1 MAEPILFLNSGRRAL
16 FMGSD
21 KIHRA
26 KSGKGKTCQK
36 SRRHQWSS
44 ARAHILGIKDDILSK
59 ESWLV
64 KRK

>member
-1 MAEPILFLNSGRRAL
+1 
-16 FMGSD
+16 MGSD